1 MNFVTFEQL
10 NDCIYRNIG
19 KIPRDV
25 DLIVGIPRSGMLAAS
40 MIALYLNLPF
50 TDIDSYLEGRRL
62 QTGTTRKYRDWIVS
76 AKEARHVL
84 IVDDSISTGEAMRK
98 VKKEVNGY
106 KARHSFL
113 AIYALET
120 ALPYITWHF
129 EICHQPR
136 MFEWNYMHHWGLAY
150 SCMDIDGVL
159 CEDPGFFENDD
170 DRKYRNFLENAVPK
184 LIPTAKVG
192 YLVTC
197 RLEKYRPQTEAWLA
211 RQKVQYDKLI
221 MLEAGSAKER
231 QLNFSHGGY
240 KAEIYKKTGC
250 FLFVE
255 SDYEQAVEICR
266 RAGKQVF
273 CTANRKLITPDNV
286 EDHLKILANDTRIV
300 VKHTMKKILKNLKRR

>member
-1 MNFVTFEQL
+1 MFMNFVTFEQL

-19 KIPRDV
+19 KIPKDV

-50 TDIDSYLEGRRL
+50 TDLDSYLEGRML
-62 QTGTTRKYRDWIVS
+62 QTGTTRKYRDWITS

-84 IVDDSISTGEAMRK
+84 IVDDSISSGEAMRK
-98 VKKEVNGY
+98 AKKKVGDCTG
-106 KARHSFL
+106 KHTFL
-113 AIYALET
+113 AVYALET
-120 ALPYITWHF
+120 ALPYITLHF

-136 MFEWNYMHHWGLAY
+136 MFEWNYMHHWGLFY

-170 DRKYRNFLENAVPK
+170 DKRYRNFLENAVPK

-197 RLEKYRPQTEAWLA
+197 RLEKYRSQTESWLA
-211 RQKVQYDKLI
+211 RQGVQYDTLI
-221 MLEAGSAKER
+221 MLKADSAKER
-231 QLNFSHGGY
+231 RTNFSHGGY
-240 KAEIYKKTGC
+240 KAEIYKKTNC

-255 SDYEQAVEICR
+255 SNYEQAVEICQIS
-266 RAGKQVF
+266 GKQVF
-273 CTANRKLITPDNV
+273 CTANRKLITPENV
-286 EDHLKILANDTRIV
+286 CDHLKILANDTRIV
-300 VKHTMKKILKNLKRR
+300 VKHTIKKILKKL